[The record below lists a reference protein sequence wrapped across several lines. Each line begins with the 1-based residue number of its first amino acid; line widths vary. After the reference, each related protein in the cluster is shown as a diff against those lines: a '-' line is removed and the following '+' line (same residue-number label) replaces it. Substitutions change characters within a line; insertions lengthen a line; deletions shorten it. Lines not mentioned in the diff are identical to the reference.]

1 MASISG
7 STNSASSIRGYGGL
21 ASGLD
26 RDSLIEGMTAATRAK
41 IAKQKQSRQTL
52 LWKQGAYQ
60 SVSSKLVEFADK
72 YTSYTNS
79 ATNLSS
85 AGFWA
90 KSNITTSGENSKY
103 VSVSGSS
110 TASNSISIVG
120 VKQMAK
126 DASMVSSNE
135 TSDGTLNTGDIN
147 LGIEQVS
154 TLEGGYVS
162 FKYGNKTY
170 SVSLKQGT
178 AEDGFTYD
186 YSNGKKAA
194 ESITRSLKEVSIG
207 NGKTLADVIEVSAE
221 NAQDNDPAGTDFEL
235 NIKSKDT
242 AGNTLMLTGGSESVL
257 KSLGFENIKDMS
269 EEDKSISSSGLSQA
283 VLDKQS
289 FFESKSFAER
299 VGGKKITFTYNG
311 TSKSI
316 SFASKEEI
324 EKMISDA
331 NGDDKAAMKSIA
343 EDMQT
348 KLDKQFG
355 TGRIRL
361 AVERNDASGG
371 YQFSFETKNI
381 TTGDKDKTSIFSITS
396 ADSGVLGN
404 TGAMKVSAGEA
415 NRLNLDASL
424 SESGLKEIKDKLAS
438 DPKASLD
445 VTYFS
450 ASLKTQTAIEALGNK
465 INDATSVSDLKKLIA
480 ENNSKLSESD
490 LRSINEAVDHF
501 GVSNVGEL
509 KTEMN
514 KYVSDRELDLVINGE
529 KITGLSYK
537 SSMND
542 IISKINSSDADIK
555 VTYMKNSDKFSIQ
568 STVNGAAGK
577 IELSGSAATM
587 IFGTEGTDYKV
598 TKGQDAVVAVKYTGS
613 EEVVEMVRG
622 GNSFNVDGLNI
633 SVNGTFGYNGD
644 TIDET
649 SDPVTLNAKTN
660 TDQIV
665 SSVSDMIKDFNEI
678 IKLVNDQVS
687 TKPNRDYAPL
697 TDEQREG
704 MSEDQIK
711 NWEEKA
717 KTGMLFNDSD
727 LRSLADS
734 MRFILDAGSDDR
746 ALLSSFGITT
756 SSNYADKGKL
766 VLDETKF
773 RAALEKNPEE
783 VQKLFTKKAGTSEDG
798 TDGVMAK
805 LTAITKKYAATTGAT
820 KGILIEKAGSTYAPS
835 SVLSNYMQK
844 SIDTVDAY
852 IKQLQARLSDENDRY
867 VRQFTNL
874 ETVISQMNSQSSWLS
889 SSFGS

>member
-1 MASISG
+1 MASVTS
-7 STNSASSIRGYGGL
+7 STSSASTIKGYGGL

-41 IAKQKQSRQTL
+41 IAKQNQSRQTL
-52 LWKQGAYQ
+52 LWKQEAYQ
-60 SVSSKLVEFADK
+60 SVSSKLVEFANK
-72 YTSYTNS
+72 YTSYTS
-79 ATNLSS
+79 SSTNLSS
-85 AGFWA
+85 ASFWA
-90 KSNITTSGENSKY
+90 KTNITTSGANSKY
-103 VSVSGSS
+103 ISVTGSS
-110 TASNSISIVG
+110 TASNSVSIVG

-126 DASMVSSNE
+126 DATAISNSE
-135 TSDGTLNTGDIN
+135 TSDGTLSTGDIN
-147 LGIEQVS
+147 LGNEQIS
-154 TLEGGYVS
+154 TLEGGYMS
-162 FKYGNKTY
+162 FKYGSKTY

-186 YSNGKKAA
+186 YSNGTKAA
-194 ESITRSLKEVSIG
+194 ESIARSLKEVSIG
-207 NGKTLADVIEVSAE
+207 NGRTLADVIDVSAE
-221 NAQDNDPAGTDFEL
+221 NAQESDPAGTDFKL

-242 AGNTLMLTGGSESVL
+242 AGNTLMLTGGSEAVL
-257 KSLGFENIKDMS
+257 KSVGFDNIKDMS
-269 EEDKSISSSGLSQA
+269 DEDKTITSGGLSQT

-299 VGGKKITFTYNG
+299 VGGKNITFTYNG

-331 NGDDKAAMKSIA
+331 NGDNEVAMKSIA
-343 EDMQT
+343 EDMQK

-355 TGRIRL
+355 TGRIQL
-361 AVERNDASGG
+361 GVEKNDTSGG

-381 TTGDKDKTSIFSITS
+381 TTGENDKTSIFSIAS
-396 ADSGVLGN
+396 ADSGILGK
-404 TGAMKVSAGEA
+404 TGVMKVSSGES

-424 SESGLKEIKDKLAS
+424 SESGLAGIKDKLAS

-445 VTYFS
+445 LTYFS
-450 ASLKTQTAIEALGNK
+450 GSVKAQAAIEALGSK
-465 INDATSVSDLKKLIA
+465 VTDATSVSDLKTLIA
-480 ENNSKLSESD
+480 ENNSKLSDSD
-490 LRSINEAVDHF
+490 LRSINEAIDHF
-501 GVSNVGEL
+501 GGSNLGEL

-514 KYVSDRELDLVINGE
+514 QYVSDRELDLVINGE
-529 KITGLSYK
+529 KISGLSYN

-542 IISKINSSDADIK
+542 IINKINSSDADIK
-555 VTYMKNSDKFSIQ
+555 ITYMKNSDKFSIQ
-568 STVNGAAGK
+568 STVNGAAGA
-577 IELSGSAATM
+577 IELTGSAATM

-598 TKGQDAVVAVKYTGS
+598 TNGQDAVVAVKYTGS
-613 EEVVEMVRG
+613 GEVTEMVRG
-622 GNSFNVDGLNI
+622 SNSFNMDGLNI
-633 SVNGTFGYNGD
+633 SVSGTFGYNGD

-649 SDPVTLNAKTN
+649 SEPVTLSAKTN

-665 SSVSDMIKDFNEI
+665 SSVSDMINDFNEL

-697 TDEQREG
+697 TDEQRES
-704 MSEDQIK
+704 MTEDQIK
-711 NWEEKA
+711 SWEEKA
-717 KTGMLFNDSD
+717 KAGMLFNDSD

-734 MRFILDAGSDDR
+734 MRFIFDAGSEDK

-773 RAALEKNPEE
+773 RAALENNPEE
-783 VQKLFTKKAGTSEDG
+783 VQKLFTKKASTSEDG

-805 LTAITKKYAATTGAT
+805 LTAITNKYAATTGAT

-835 SVLSNYMQK
+835 SVLSNYLQK

-852 IKQLQARLSDENDRY
+852 IKQLQTRLSNENDRY
-867 VRQFTNL
+867 VKQFTNL